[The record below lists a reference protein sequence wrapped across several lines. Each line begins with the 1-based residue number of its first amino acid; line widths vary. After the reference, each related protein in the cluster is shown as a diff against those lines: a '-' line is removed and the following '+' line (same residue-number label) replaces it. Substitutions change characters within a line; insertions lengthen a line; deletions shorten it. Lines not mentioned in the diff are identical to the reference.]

1 MSCYICGRH
10 IEQVRID
17 PRDMK
22 IRPCLTCEGI
32 ISETA
37 GEKVRERREEMDEE
51 FSHLSLPEYLEGKRT
66 YDVDG

>member
-1 MSCYICGRH
+1 
-10 IEQVRID
+10 
-17 PRDMK
+17 MK

-37 GEKVRERREEMDEE
+37 GEKVRDRREEMDEE

-66 YDVDG
+66 YDVDS